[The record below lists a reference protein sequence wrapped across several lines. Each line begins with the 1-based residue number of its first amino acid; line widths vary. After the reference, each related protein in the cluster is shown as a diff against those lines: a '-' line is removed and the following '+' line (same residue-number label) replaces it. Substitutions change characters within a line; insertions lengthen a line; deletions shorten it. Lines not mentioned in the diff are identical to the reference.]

1 MTYEIVLCDDDLEQ
15 LGRIEEWLEL
25 YRCEKNPHIQY
36 RIIRFQNA
44 EEMLIWFDEE
54 KNLPDLLLLDI
65 FMPGKTGI
73 DAAEELRKDNRHVP
87 IVFLT
92 TSKEYA
98 LSAYEVDAIQYLV
111 KQLEREKFYHVMD
124 ISMELIGK
132 RQEKSIVFKVGN
144 SYRRLMQDEII
155 YCESERNYQIVHL
168 ADEVLKI
175 RITAKEMFER
185 LQRFSQFIR
194 CGTSYII
201 NMNHI
206 VKVDKCEIFM
216 DNSSSVFIP
225 KNRGTEFKKKYFEYY
240 FSEE

>member
-15 LGRIEEWLEL
+15 LDRIEEWLEL
-25 YRCEKNPHIQY
+25 YRYEKNPHIQY

-73 DAAEELRKDNRHVP
+73 DAAEELRKDDRHVP

-92 TSKEYA
+92 TSKEHA
-98 LSAYEVDAIQYLV
+98 MSAYEVDAIQYMV
-111 KQLEREKFYHVMD
+111 KPLEREKFYHVMD
-124 ISMELIGK
+124 ISMEVMGK

-144 SYRRLMQDEII
+144 SYRQLMQDEII

-185 LQRFSQFIR
+185 LQKFSQFVR
-194 CGTSYII
+194 CGTAYII

-206 VKVDKCEIFM
+206 VKVDKCEISM

-225 KNRGTEFKKKYFEYY
+225 KNRGAEFKKKYFEYY
-240 FSEE
+240 FS